1 MRLHLIVMSFLILE
15 ISIPLMAKEEVSS
28 DRAVT
33 LAAPDGDPASTMH
46 VGGRQ
51 KDSSQQVAT
60 DAGMQVPRS
69 GVKITSFLDQC
80 KENACLKHT
89 TAGHFP
95 IQPCETNETNAY
107 TETCLA
113 GSQSHTPD
121 NQDDGK
127 DQNQ

>member
-1 MRLHLIVMSFLILE
+1 MKLHLIAMSFLILW
-15 ISIPLMAKEEVSS
+15 ISIPLLAKEDGST
-28 DRAVT
+28 DRLANLAV
-33 LAAPDGDPASTMH
+33 PDGDPASSMH
-46 VGGRQ
+46 VGGRE
-51 KDSSQQVAT
+51 KDGGQQVAT
-60 DAGMQVPRS
+60 DAVMQIPRT
-69 GVKITSFLDQC
+69 GTKITSFLDHC

-95 IQPCETNETNAY
+95 ILPCETNETNAY